1 MQVLGVAVILSQV
14 LLGAAEGR
22 GVGITVLPGAGS
34 YVRADCQAP
43 VQVILENDD
52 VDRKGRV
59 VVAFRQ
65 GSFDQVTASRSV
77 ALPPFSKK
85 SVYLYLPVPAL
96 PPSTVEVRYVSERGI
111 VVSSIAE
118 RLKNPFSAGT
128 PIIAGIDM
136 LPSGFPAEK
145 SSQGDTRYQRI
156 FLRPDQLPDR
166 MQGLEMYDAIVISPP
181 PYLPF
186 ESAQVLALRD
196 WVLRGGIL
204 IVDASARTDVFRLG
218 PFIRM
223 LPFVPQGVTEA
234 DLEVF
239 GETTPFAHGQLQG
252 GEVLLESNGHPLV
265 VRSNYGLGSVTSFA
279 VSPGQP
285 AFKRWNGADKLWLK
299 LLRDLRLDEAAYY
312 HEVNA
317 IAASERKRQLTEIV
331 QEPQRVG
338 LRLGL
343 VLLLTALYA
352 LAVGPGDYFLIR
364 KLGRP
369 KLTWITFPTMVA
381 VFTIAA
387 YAGAKAWVGGEM
399 ASDNAER
406 LLIFPDHEV
415 AIRYELVSLFAPGG
429 RDYRLQ
435 DVDEGWLY
443 NIHSAF
449 SDEGRLALDHDE
461 QALTHRIPI
470 WQRRVYGSDLTV
482 TEYPDIELKAEKEG
496 DDVLVTAT
504 NHSKLTLIQNS
515 VTYRGRI
522 ERSNTPRLD
531 PGQSQTF
538 RFTQKKG
545 NATGPQSPWVQSG
558 STEPWPHG
566 RQFDCRNALD
576 RGAIVFFS
584 NDAGEVQC
592 PLIVDGDRRPEKG
605 TRSIQV
611 VTYPSF

>member
-1 MQVLGVAVILSQV
+1 MQVLGVVVILSQV
-14 LLGAAEGR
+14 LLGGADGR

-34 YVRADCQAP
+34 YVRSDCQAP

-59 VVAFRQ
+59 EVAF
-65 GSFDQVTASRSV
+65 GQVTASRSV

-85 SVYLYLPVPAL
+85 SVYLYLPVPVN
-96 PPSTVEVRYVSERGI
+96 PGRVEVRYVSDRGI
-111 VVSSIAE
+111 TVSSIAE
-118 RLKNPFSAGT
+118 RLKNPFSSGT

-136 LPSGFPAEK
+136 LPSGFPPEK
-145 SSQGDTRYQRI
+145 SSEGHTRYQRI
-156 FLRPDQLPDR
+156 FLRPDQVPDR

-186 ESAQVLALRD
+186 DSAQVAALRD

-204 IVDASARTDVFRLG
+204 IVDASKRSDVFRLG
-218 PFIRM
+218 PFSRM
-223 LPFVPQGVTEA
+223 LPFVPRGVTEA

-239 GETTPFAHGQLQG
+239 GETTPFAHGEVQG
-252 GEVLLESNGHPLV
+252 RNVLLESDGHPLV

-285 AFKRWNGADKLWLK
+285 AFKRWKGAGKLWLR
-299 LLRDLRLDEAAYY
+299 LLRDLRLDEAVNFRQ
-312 HEVNA
+312 VNA
-317 IAASERKRQLTEIV
+317 VAAADRKRQLTEIV

-406 LLIFPDHEV
+406 LLIFPDQEV

-429 RDYRLQ
+429 RDYRLE

-443 NIHSAF
+443 NIRSGFA
-449 SDEGRLALDHDE
+449 DEGRLALDHDE

-482 TEYPDIELKAEKEG
+482 TEYPDIELKAEKDG
-496 DDVLVTAT
+496 GDVLVTVT
-504 NHSKLTLIQNS
+504 NHSKLRLTQNT
-515 VTYRGRI
+515 VMYRDRV
-522 ERSNTPRLD
+522 ERAGTARLN

-538 RFTQKKG
+538 RLTKKRG
-545 NATGPQSPWVQSG
+545 RATGPESPWVQTG
-558 STEPWPHG
+558 FTELWPHG
-566 RQFDCRNALD
+566 RQFNCLNALD

-584 NDAGEVQC
+584 SDAGEVQC
-592 PLIVDGDRRPEKG
+592 PLIVDGDRRTEEG

-611 VTYPSF
+611 VAYPSF